1 MNYESVLPMNETEER
16 SKFLSFIE
24 RKAAEVT
31 QTGNIAHWAAAL
43 PSHQRNAALT
53 PVTWRKLGPCLE
65 FIEQTLNS
73 L

>member
-24 RKAAEVT
+24 RKAAEVN
-31 QTGNIAHWAAAL
+31 QAGNIAHWIGAL
-43 PSHQRNAALT
+43 PSHQRNVALT
-53 PVTWRKLGPCLE
+53 PATWRKLGPYLE

>member
-24 RKAAEVT
+24 RKAAEVN
-31 QTGNIAHWAAAL
+31 QASNIAHWIGAL
-43 PSHQRNAALT
+43 PSHQRNVALT
-53 PVTWRKLGPCLE
+53 PAIWRELNPHLE
-65 FIEQTLNS
+65 FIEQKLNS